1 MTLPYNCVVPH
12 KAKPYTSQYRYPVS
26 NLIEVQAVLEQERV
40 LAKSGYPA
48 LPKLLRIRIAEPLAA
63 EPADAK
69 AREGAT
75 VSIPVL
81 TGLCRTAEIVLMAAA
96 SLATGLLLRKINDVP
111 PWGEF
116 FIVSLIAIV
125 VARAIAEQQQVYT
138 LPALLDP
145 FGQLSRLFLGIV
157 AGTVASAGSIEL
169 LHDRTIDIPNLL
181 TQPLAWALA
190 SGATLL
196 AFRSAVATQ
205 LQVHA
210 KGGRLSTRVALIGAN
225 ASALQFI
232 KDSRHDRQLSIIGI
246 YDDHASD
253 RPDMVGQDWIRGDV
267 AALVALAQRQTVDA
281 IVIALPFDAT
291 VRIAVMRR
299 RLAGIAADIFLT
311 ADSAAL
317 SYAGARFTT
326 LGQTPVL
333 AVSSRPLKDW
343 PAFKKAAFD
352 RVSSAC
358 GLLLALPLIALV
370 AALVKLD
377 SRGPVIFRQT
387 REGLN
392 GQPFVMLKFRTM
404 YHRPRDES
412 VQATAQDRRVTRS
425 GYWLRRFSLDELPQL
440 WNVLRGDMS
449 LVGPRPHLATTR
461 AGDRLFSEVVPHYQ
475 ARHRMKPGLTGWAQV
490 QGLRGETRTE
500 QDIAD
505 RVEQD
510 LFYIDNWSLGLDLQI
525 IARTLLHEIVS
536 KSGRAY

>member
-1 MTLPYNCVVPH
+1 M
-12 KAKPYTSQYRYPVS
+12 AK
-26 NLIEVQAVLEQERV
+26 N
-40 LAKSGYPA
+40 GYPA
-48 LPKLLRIRIAEPLAA
+48 LPKLLRIRTA
-63 EPADAK
+63 EPAAAELAETS

-81 TGLCRTAEIVLMAAA
+81 MGLCRTAEIVLMAAA
-96 SLATGLLLRKINDVP
+96 SLATGVLLHKFNDVP

-125 VARAIAEQQQVYT
+125 VARTLAERQQVYT

-145 FGQLSRLFLGIV
+145 FGQLSRLSLGIV
-157 AGTVASAGSIEL
+157 AGTVASAAAIDL
-169 LHDRTIDIPNLL
+169 LHDRTIDIPYLI

-190 SGATLL
+190 SGAALL

-205 LQVHA
+205 LQAHA
-210 KGGRLSTRVALIGAN
+210 KGGRLSTRIALIGAN
-225 ASALQFI
+225 ASAMRFI
-232 KDSRHDRQLSIIGI
+232 KDTRHNTQLSIIGI
-246 YDDHASD
+246 YDDRAAN
-253 RPDMVGQDWIRGDV
+253 RPDMVGHDWIRGDV
-267 AALVALAQRQTVDA
+267 AALVALARRQSVDA
-281 IVIALPFDAT
+281 IVIALPLDAT
-291 VRIAVMRR
+291 ARIAVMRR

-311 ADSAAL
+311 TEGAAL

-333 AVSSRPLKDW
+333 AVSSRPLRDW
-343 PAFKKAAFD
+343 PAFKKGAFD
-352 RVSSAC
+352 RVASAC

-377 SRGPVIFRQT
+377 TRGPVIFRQE

-404 YHRPRDES
+404 YHRPHDEA
-412 VQATAQDRRVTRS
+412 VQATARDRRVTRS

-440 WNVLRGDMS
+440 WNVFRGDMS

-461 AGDRLFSEVVPHYQ
+461 AGHRLFSEVVPHYQ

-510 LFYIDNWSLGLDLQI
+510 LYYIDNWSLGLDLQI

>member
-1 MTLPYNCVVPH
+1 M
-12 KAKPYTSQYRYPVS
+12 AK
-26 NLIEVQAVLEQERV
+26 NAN
-40 LAKSGYPA
+40 PA
-48 LPKLLRIRIAEPLAA
+48 LLKLLRSRTAETVAA
-63 EPADAK
+63 EPAETR
-69 AREGAT
+69 AREGAA

-81 TGLCRTAEIVLMAAA
+81 TGLCRAAEIALMAAA
-96 SLATGLLLRKINDVP
+96 SLATGLLLHKVNDVP

-116 FIVSLIAIV
+116 FIVSLIPIV
-125 VARAIAEQQQVYT
+125 VARAIAERQQVYT

-145 FGQLSRLFLGIV
+145 FGQLSRLSLGIV
-157 AGTVASAGSIEL
+157 AGTVASAGAIEL
-169 LHDRTIDIPNLL
+169 LHDRTIESPYLL

-190 SGATLL
+190 SGAALL

-205 LQVHA
+205 LQAHA

-225 ASALQFI
+225 ASAVQFI
-232 KDSRHDRQLSIIGI
+232 NDSRYDKQLSIIGI
-246 YDDHASD
+246 YDDRAAD
-253 RPDMVGQDWIRGDV
+253 RPGMVGQDWIRGDV
-267 AALVALAQRQTVDA
+267 AALVDLARRQTVDA
-281 IVIALPFDAT
+281 IVIALPLDAT
-291 VRIAVMRR
+291 ARIAVMRR

-311 ADSAAL
+311 TEIAAL

-352 RVSSAC
+352 RVASAF
-358 GLLLALPLIALV
+358 GLFLALPLIAV
-370 AALVKLD
+370 IAVIVKLD
-377 SRGPVIFRQT
+377 SRGPVIFRQE

-404 YHRPRDES
+404 YHSPHDEA
-412 VQATAQDRRVTRS
+412 VQATAHDRRVTRS

-440 WNVLRGDMS
+440 WNVFRGDMS

-510 LFYIDNWSLGLDLQI
+510 LYYIDNWSLGLDLQI